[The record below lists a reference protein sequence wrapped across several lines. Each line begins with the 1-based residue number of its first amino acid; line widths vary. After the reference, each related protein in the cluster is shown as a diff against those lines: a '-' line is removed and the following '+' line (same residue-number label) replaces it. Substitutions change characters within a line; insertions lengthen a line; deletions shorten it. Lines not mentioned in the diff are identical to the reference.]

1 VADLGRGCRLSHLP
15 SRWPSHFGTVPNSLL
30 PRIVTVVSAIVVEP
44 AAQRPRG
51 IQGGCAE
58 EGHRSGVR
66 AVRHDGGMNI
76 GPDSSCLAEA
86 ERVSRDDLPGAEVP
100 RTPGAYCWHH
110 LGRPVYVAATD
121 DLHRQLK
128 QLDLRARQLP
138 VPPFRQF
145 ARGQARLLG
154 ILGPGEPKEAR
165 IAAIDAYIAECSVA
179 WCATETFA
187 DAQMLAGEAAQDLL
201 ESDLWHPRPGE
212 DRWLRRYLDGLED
225 RGRIYVE
232 VPIGGAA
239 GRSRR
244 IDAVRF
250 PGPEGGV
257 RYFDRSSFD
266 TDVQQHP
273 CEVIEVK
280 RTLNRAV
287 IGQLIVAREL
297 AAAEWSRDPSLP
309 LSLIALVTESDP
321 ALEPI
326 CQRHGIQVH
335 VVARGAEDATPEDD
349 LKE

>member
-1 VADLGRGCRLSHLP
+1 
-15 SRWPSHFGTVPNSLL
+15 
-30 PRIVTVVSAIVVEP
+30 
-44 AAQRPRG
+44 
-51 IQGGCAE
+51 
-58 EGHRSGVR
+58 
-66 AVRHDGGMNI
+66 MNI
-76 GPDSSCLAEA
+76 PPDSSCLSDAA
-86 ERVSRDDLPGAEVP
+86 RVSRNDLPSADVP

-128 QLDLRARQLP
+128 QLDIRARQQP

-145 ARGQARLLG
+145 ARGQAQLLG
-154 ILGPGEPKEAR
+154 TLGPGESKEAR
-165 IAAIDAYIAECSVA
+165 IAAIDAYIAACSVA
-179 WCATETFA
+179 WCATDTFG
-187 DAQMLAGEAAQDLL
+187 DAQNLAGEAAQDLL

-212 DRWLRRYLDGLED
+212 DRWLRRYLESLEN
-225 RGRIYVE
+225 RGRSYVE

-239 GRSRR
+239 GRTRR

-250 PGPEGGV
+250 PGLEGGV

-297 AAAEWSRDPSLP
+297 AAAEWSPDPSMQ

-335 VVARGAEDATPEDD
+335 VVARTPQDATPADD
-349 LKE
+349 LEE